1 MTGMYAHT
9 FRPVNSP
16 KGTCKT
22 INNKV
27 MNFLCRNLIKLMIK
41 MKLACLV
48 LLLSLSGVQAHV
60 WSQTSML
67 ELSVNGKSMV
77 EAIEMLQKKTQLKFV
92 FNHEEL
98 NNYRVN
104 AQIQRKTLEEAL
116 DILFSDK
123 PLKYEITG
131 EHVIISKTTEQQ
143 QQQTPKMIEITGTVV
158 DENGSALPGVTIMI
172 KGTSLGTATDVNGSF
187 KLQVPESNTPNN
199 LLCSFIGMKTQEIK
213 LVNGKTNYKI
223 VMEDEAQKL
232 EDVVVTGYFQR
243 KKVTQTGSEV
253 VVDGEE
259 LRKVGSLNL
268 LQAISSFDP
277 GVRTLENNEW
287 GSDPNRM
294 PEITVRGEK
303 GFDLRDQADDS
314 RTNPNAPLYIMDGI
328 EVSASTVFD
337 MDMNR
342 VASFSILKDASATS
356 LYGSR
361 GANGVILITTIRPQ
375 AGEIK
380 VSLNANYNIS
390 VPDLRSYN
398 LMDARE
404 KLEFERLAGLYTQ
417 PNNNR
422 EEQTVLDMKYNE
434 VLAEIERGVDSYWLS
449 QPLQTSV
456 NQRYSA
462 YLEGGDEHF
471 RYGINLK
478 FDKDNGGMKKSGR
491 DRGGMKVEF
500 QYDIANKLVV
510 RNDISVEDVKG
521 YNSPYGT
528 FSQYAAMN
536 PYERMR
542 DEEGELIR
550 EYSRHDRITRNPL
563 INSLLPNTSYEKY
576 TQVRDNLQVQWW
588 ATQHLRINGSVGLTK
603 QINRDE
609 AFTSAQSTQFDGIT
623 NIAEKGSYV
632 ISNGTDMDVE
642 GKLTLDYSNLFFDH
656 LSFNLGVGTEFTTQK
671 TQEDGYTATGFVND
685 KLTYPSYAQQ
695 YQRNGKPSGYFDK
708 GRTIGFLGNINLGW
722 DNRYIVDFSLRTD
735 GSSRFGSDNQF
746 APFWSVGLAWN
757 VNRENFWQGVG
768 TMKIR
773 ASVGSVGSSN
783 FNADQAMTRFIYNS
797 DGEYNGIYGA
807 VLSQYGN
814 TALKWQ
820 NTLKYNVGL
829 DMTVWRN
836 IISLNFDAYLERTEN
851 LLMNVDVAPSTGFTS
866 YRENLG
872 SLDNKGIEARLR
884 LNLLRGDR
892 DGWNWNVTLSAAH
905 EQDKIRK
912 LSNAMRAMN
921 EQALNIENNTGTEI
935 FKMYEVGRSQNAL
948 MLVKSL
954 GIDPATGNEVYVKR
968 DGSTTFDYDPNDRV
982 EVGNTTPKLQGFMNT
997 NLSWNHIELYMSFNY
1012 EMGAKLYNST
1022 LATKVEG
1029 ASPYQNADK
1038 RVLYDR
1044 WKEPGDIA
1052 MFRRI
1057 DDQSSVYQSS
1067 RLVQKSNFIRMSS
1080 LSLTYDIPREKLAKT
1095 FIERCK
1101 FTFSMTDVF
1110 RISTIKQ
1117 ERGTSYPFAWTFSLG
1132 ANLTF

>member
-27 MNFLCRNLIKLMIK
+27 MNLLCRNLIKLMIK

-104 AQIQRKTLEEAL
+104 AKIQGKTLEEAL

-131 EHVIISKTTEQQ
+131 EHVIISKTTEKQ

-478 FDKDNGGMKKSGR
+478 FDKDNGVMKKSGR
-491 DRGGMKVEF
+491 DRVGINVYF

>member
-131 EHVIISKTTEQQ
+131 EHVIISKTTEQ

-478 FDKDNGGMKKSGR
+478 FDKDNGVMKKSGR
-491 DRGGMKVEF
+491 DRVGINVYF

-1012 EMGAKLYNST
+1012 EMRAKLYNST

>member
-131 EHVIISKTTEQQ
+131 EHVIISKTTEQ

-478 FDKDNGGMKKSGR
+478 FDKDNGVMKKSGR
-491 DRGGMKVEF
+491 DRVGINVYF

-642 GKLTLDYSNLFFDH
+642 GSN
-656 LSFNLGVGTEFTTQK
+656 GQ
-671 TQEDGYTATGFVND
+671 
-685 KLTYPSYAQQ
+685 P
-695 YQRNGKPSGYFDK
+695 
-708 GRTIGFLGNINLGW
+708 
-722 DNRYIVDFSLRTD
+722 
-735 GSSRFGSDNQF
+735 
-746 APFWSVGLAWN
+746 
-757 VNRENFWQGVG
+757 
-768 TMKIR
+768 
-773 ASVGSVGSSN
+773 
-783 FNADQAMTRFIYNS
+783 
-797 DGEYNGIYGA
+797 
-807 VLSQYGN
+807 
-814 TALKWQ
+814 
-820 NTLKYNVGL
+820 
-829 DMTVWRN
+829 
-836 IISLNFDAYLERTEN
+836 
-851 LLMNVDVAPSTGFTS
+851 
-866 YRENLG
+866 
-872 SLDNKGIEARLR
+872 
-884 LNLLRGDR
+884 
-892 DGWNWNVTLSAAH
+892 
-905 EQDKIRK
+905 
-912 LSNAMRAMN
+912 
-921 EQALNIENNTGTEI
+921 
-935 FKMYEVGRSQNAL
+935 
-948 MLVKSL
+948 
-954 GIDPATGNEVYVKR
+954 
-968 DGSTTFDYDPNDRV
+968 
-982 EVGNTTPKLQGFMNT
+982 
-997 NLSWNHIELYMSFNY
+997 
-1012 EMGAKLYNST
+1012 
-1022 LATKVEG
+1022 
-1029 ASPYQNADK
+1029 
-1038 RVLYDR
+1038 
-1044 WKEPGDIA
+1044 
-1052 MFRRI
+1052 
-1057 DDQSSVYQSS
+1057 
-1067 RLVQKSNFIRMSS
+1067 RM
-1080 LSLTYDIPREKLAKT
+1080 
-1095 FIERCK
+1095 
-1101 FTFSMTDVF
+1101 V
-1110 RISTIKQ
+1110 
-1117 ERGTSYPFAWTFSLG
+1117 
-1132 ANLTF
+1132 

>member
-1 MTGMYAHT
+1 
-9 FRPVNSP
+9 
-16 KGTCKT
+16 
-22 INNKV
+22 
-27 MNFLCRNLIKLMIK
+27 MNAK
-41 MKLACLV
+41 
-48 LLLSLSGVQAHV
+48 
-60 WSQTSML
+60 
-67 ELSVNGKSMV
+67 
-77 EAIEMLQKKTQLKFV
+77 
-92 FNHEEL
+92 
-98 NNYRVN
+98 
-104 AQIQRKTLEEAL
+104 IQGKTLEEAL

-131 EHVIISKTTEQQ
+131 EHVIISKTTEQ

-478 FDKDNGGMKKSGR
+478 FDKDNGVMKKSGR
-491 DRGGMKVEF
+491 DRVGINVYF

>member
-1 MTGMYAHT
+1 
-9 FRPVNSP
+9 
-16 KGTCKT
+16 
-22 INNKV
+22 

-104 AQIQRKTLEEAL
+104 AKIQGKTLEEAL

-131 EHVIISKTTEQQ
+131 EHVIISKTTEKQ

-434 VLAEIERGVDSYWLS
+434 VLAEIKRGVDSYWLS

-478 FDKDNGGMKKSGR
+478 FDKDNGVMKKSGR
-491 DRGGMKVEF
+491 DRVGINVYF

>member
-1 MTGMYAHT
+1 MYAHT

-27 MNFLCRNLIKLMIK
+27 MNLLCRNLIKLMIK

-104 AQIQRKTLEEAL
+104 AKIQGKTLEEAL

-131 EHVIISKTTEQQ
+131 EHVIISKTTEKQ

-478 FDKDNGGMKKSGR
+478 FDKDNGVMKKSGR
-491 DRGGMKVEF
+491 DRVGINVYF

>member
-1 MTGMYAHT
+1 
-9 FRPVNSP
+9 
-16 KGTCKT
+16 
-22 INNKV
+22 

-131 EHVIISKTTEQQ
+131 EHVIISKTTEQ

-478 FDKDNGGMKKSGR
+478 FDKDNGVMKKSGR
-491 DRGGMKVEF
+491 DRVGINVYF

>member
-478 FDKDNGGMKKSGR
+478 FDKDNGVMKKSGR
-491 DRGGMKVEF
+491 DRVGINVYF

>member
-27 MNFLCRNLIKLMIK
+27 MNLLCRNLIKLMIK

-48 LLLSLSGVQAHV
+48 LLLSLSGVQAHI

-131 EHVIISKTTEQQ
+131 EHVIISKTTEQ

-478 FDKDNGGMKKSGR
+478 FDKDNGVMKKSGR
-491 DRGGMKVEF
+491 DRVGINVYF